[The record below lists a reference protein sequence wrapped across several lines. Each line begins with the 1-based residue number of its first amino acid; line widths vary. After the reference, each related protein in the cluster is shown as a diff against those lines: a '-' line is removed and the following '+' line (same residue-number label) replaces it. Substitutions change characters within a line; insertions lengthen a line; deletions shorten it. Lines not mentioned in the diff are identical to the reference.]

1 MFKSQIKNGFDV
13 LSELI
18 DLEKNKES
26 DWVITGEGSLDRL
39 SLMGKIPFQIAK
51 ICKKNNKKII
61 GIFGTIKNIP
71 LSHLSD
77 FEMIIDC
84 SKNKKTDFFSDH
96 FQKLKALEVLKA
108 GEKVV
113 K

>member
-18 DLEKNKES
+18 DLEEKIKES

-77 FEMIIDC
+77 FDD
-84 SKNKKTDFFSDH
+84 N
-96 FQKLKALEVLKA
+96 
-108 GEKVV
+108 
-113 K
+113 